1 MVANSRKERGIV
13 ETCTNN
19 PTKDLEQVLRMYEHT
34 KSERDNLQNILS
46 ETIHYLVKQIEVY
59 ENEDFESGV
68 EVLKDVLN
76 RMQDIEKENEQ

>member
-1 MVANSRKERGIV
+1 M
-13 ETCTNN
+13 ETCTND
-19 PTKDLEQVLRMYEHT
+19 PTQDLKQMIKFYEYL
-34 KSERDNLQNILS
+34 KAERDHLEMIVS

-76 RMQDIEKENEQ
+76 KMQDIEKENEQ